1 MKKIFIYYSY
11 SGNGDVV
18 ADFLKEKDYD
28 IRKVEPKKPLPKPM
42 FFRIM
47 VGGFKAMTK
56 YKDKLIDFNN
66 DISNY
71 DEIVIGSPIWAGNM
85 SSPINTVL
93 NELDLNDKKV
103 TFIFYS
109 GGGDENKATELVKE
123 KYRADVINLK
133 EPKSNKDELQK
144 ISR

>member
-18 ADFLKEKDYD
+18 ADYLKDKGYE

-47 VGGFKAMTK
+47 VGGFKALTK
-56 YKDKLIDFNN
+56 YKEKLIDFDN
-66 DISNY
+66 DISKY

-85 SSPINTVL
+85 SSPISTAL
-93 NELDLNDKKV
+93 NELDLTDKKV

-109 GGGDENKATELVKE
+109 GGGDENKASVIVKE
-123 KYRADVINLK
+123 KYNAKVINLK
-133 EPKSNKDELQK
+133 QPKSNKEELK
-144 ISR
+144 KLGE